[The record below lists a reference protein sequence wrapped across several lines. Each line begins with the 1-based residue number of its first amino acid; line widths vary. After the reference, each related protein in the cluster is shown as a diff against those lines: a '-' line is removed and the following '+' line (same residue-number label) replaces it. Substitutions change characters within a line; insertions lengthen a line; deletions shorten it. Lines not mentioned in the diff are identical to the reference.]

1 MQTFAQYHQKGSNP
15 GFNELFLNRK
25 PPLYAMDAYQI
36 ENRLFQIN
44 LSGKFRVSML
54 LLGLFYGG
62 KGNDLYNAF
71 NSIWWNKF
79 HESNDIKTTKV
90 LPNIHYERFQSLL
103 NSLIQD
109 KTGQYGFLVPAFDSN
124 SQTLTEMLTV
134 INTKVN
140 PDSVKAGDVSSSSG
154 ATSSLSPFV
163 ENMNIAPFLPLLS
176 TSNSTPTTTT
186 STAETPAKDLETN
199 WEVTWKEF
207 VNLNGLS
214 PVSICVTGPPR
225 TGKSQF
231 CKDLAKM

>member
-1 MQTFAQYHQKGSNP
+1 
-15 GFNELFLNRK
+15 
-25 PPLYAMDAYQI
+25 MDAYQI
-36 ENRLFQIN
+36 ENRLFQMN

-90 LPNIHYERFQSLL
+90 LPNIHYERFQALL
-103 NSLIQD
+103 HSLIED
-109 KTGQYGFLVPAFDSN
+109 KTSQYGFLVPAFDGN
-124 SQTLTEMLTV
+124 SQTLTDMLLS
-134 INTKVN
+134 INEKIN
-140 PDSVKAGDVSSSSG
+140 PDSAKAAIVTSSSG

-163 ENMNIAPFLPLLS
+163 EKMNITPFLPLLS
-176 TSNSTPTTTT
+176 TATATSST
-186 STAETPAKDLETN
+186 ETVAKDLDTN
-199 WEVTWKEF
+199 WEATWKEF
-207 VNLNGLS
+207 VALNGLS